1 MELVGPAVAE
11 MADPEEVKRALRVAF
26 WYNDGD

>member
-1 MELVGPAVAE
+1 MEVVGPAVAE

-26 WYNDGD
+26 WYKRR